1 MAVLPREL
9 PCLQKKGELQATVG
23 TYVIRRFLQMIPILI
38 LISLLTFLLMRLAGP
53 DPAEYMIT
61 LNPRIKP
68 ADIQAEKFRLGLV
81 DANGKPLPLISQY
94 FTWVRNILRGDWG
107 WSRIWPN
114 QTAFGA
120 IMLFLPNSL
129 ILMGLSLILSLII
142 AIPIGIYSALK
153 QYSSFDYVFTTF
165 SFMGMSLPTF
175 WLALMSIIIF
185 HLLPSRLF
193 GFPLFPAGD
202 IASFGKPFAGLWY
215 DRIWHLFLPVVVLGI
230 YNMAGWTRYMR
241 SSLLEVIRSDYV
253 RTARAKGLPESKVIN
268 KHALRNAL
276 IPMVTILTLSIPS
289 LFGGALITETV
300 FAYPGVGRMLYQA
313 VIGKD
318 YAVAMADILLL
329 AVITIFFN
337 LVADILYAVVD
348 PRIRYS

>member
-1 MAVLPREL
+1 M
-9 PCLQKKGELQATVG
+9 G
-23 TYVIRRFLQMIPILI
+23 TFIVRRFLQMIPILI

-53 DPAEYMIT
+53 DPAEYMIM

-68 ADIQAEKFRLGLV
+68 ADILAEKIRLGLV
-81 DANGKPLPLISQY
+81 SPDGKPLPLISQY
-94 FTWVRNILRGDWG
+94 LNWLGNLVKGDWG

-129 ILMGLSLILSLII
+129 ILMGLALLLSII
-142 AIPIGIYSALK
+142 VAVPIGIYSALK
-153 QYSSFDYVFTTF
+153 QYSGFDYTFTTL

-185 HLLPSRLF
+185 HLIPYRVF

-202 IASFGKPFAGLWY
+202 IVSFGKPFAWQWY
-215 DRIWHLFLPVVVLGI
+215 DRLWHLALPVLVLAI
-230 YNMAGWTRYMR
+230 THMAAWTRYMR
-241 SSLLEVIRSDYV
+241 SSLLEVIRADYV

-276 IPMVTILTLSIPS
+276 IPMVTILTLSIPG

-318 YAVAMADILLL
+318 YAVAMADILFL
-329 AVITIFFN
+329 ALITIIFN

-348 PRIRYS
+348 PRIRVS

>member
-1 MAVLPREL
+1 
-9 PCLQKKGELQATVG
+9 
-23 TYVIRRFLQMIPILI
+23 
-38 LISLLTFLLMRLAGP
+38 
-53 DPAEYMIT
+53 
-61 LNPRIKP
+61 
-68 ADIQAEKFRLGLV
+68 
-81 DANGKPLPLISQY
+81 
-94 FTWVRNILRGDWG
+94 
-107 WSRIWPN
+107 
-114 QTAFGA
+114 AFGA

-129 ILMGLSLILSLII
+129 ILMGLALLLSII
-142 AIPIGIYSALK
+142 VAVPIGIYSALK
-153 QYSSFDYVFTTF
+153 QYSGFDYTFTTL

-175 WLALMSIIIF
+175 WLALMAIVVF
-185 HLLPSRLF
+185 HLLPYRAF

-202 IASFGKPFAGLWY
+202 IVSFGKPYAWTFY
-215 DRIWHLFLPVVVLGI
+215 DRLWHLALPVLVLAIGH
-230 YNMAGWTRYMR
+230 MAGWTRYMR

-276 IPMVTILTLSIPS
+276 IPMVTILTLSIPG

-318 YAVAMADILLL
+318 YAVAMADILFL
-329 AVITIFFN
+329 ALITIIFN

-348 PRIRYS
+348 PRIRIS

>member
-1 MAVLPREL
+1 MF
-9 PCLQKKGELQATVG
+9 
-23 TYVIRRFLQMIPILI
+23 TYIARRFLQMIPILI
-38 LISLLTFLLMRLAGP
+38 LISILTFLLLRLAGP
-53 DPAEYMIT
+53 DPAEYMIMN
-61 LNPRIKP
+61 NPRVKLE
-68 ADIQAEKFRLGLV
+68 DIMREKQRLGLV
-81 DANGKPLPLISQY
+81 DAEGKPLPLYTQY
-94 FTWVRNILRGDWG
+94 FYWLKGVLQGEWG

-129 ILMGLSLILSLII
+129 ILMGVSLLLSLIV

-165 SFMGMSLPTF
+165 SFLGMSLPTF
-175 WLALMSIIIF
+175 WLALMSIIVF
-185 HLLPSRLF
+185 HLIPARLF

-202 IASFGKPFAGLWY
+202 IASFGKPIATQQPFL
-215 DRIWHLFLPVVVLGI
+215 DRVWHLVLPTVVLGI
-230 YNMAGWTRYMR
+230 HSMASWTRYMR
-241 SSLLEVIRSDYV
+241 SSLLVVIRADYV
-253 RTARAKGLPESKVIN
+253 RTARAKGLPERKVIY

-276 IPMVTILTLSIPS
+276 IPMVTILTLAVPG

-318 YAVAMADILLL
+318 YAVAMADILFL

-337 LVADILYAVVD
+337 LVADVMYAVVD
-348 PRIRYS
+348 PRIRYT